1 MYDKMIVHRDLKLEN
16 ILIHFPTLGDDL
28 TQQDLK
34 NLDLNTTEFQ
44 IKIADFGYSRELQD
58 GQRAKTYCGTQ
69 LFMAPELLYK

>member
-34 NLDLNTTEFQ
+34 NLDLNTTEF
-44 IKIADFGYSRELQD
+44 
-58 GQRAKTYCGTQ
+58 
-69 LFMAPELLYK
+69 